1 MATRA
6 KKRRSKGSGG
16 IVKMPSGFYA
26 YQYVDANGTRKTKSL
41 RTKDRREADD
51 LAKDFEKAVQAT
63 DRAEVLLHA
72 AKARQIISR
81 RDLPMTEVWPEFLKT
96 NPTAGAGTLGLYQ
109 RALAE
114 FAAWMGSGRPGV
126 VSFAQVDR
134 ETAIAYMESVW
145 ESGVSAS
152 TYNDKRN
159 ALGLITKK
167 LANRFGIEVNP
178 WPLTERRNGV
188 RQTRLPLSREQV
200 AALLERLEQPAG
212 LPYPDETR
220 GLVCLCLF
228 AGMRLTDAVHLEWR
242 NVDLLAGCI
251 RYTPAKTARTS
262 GAEVHV
268 PILPPL
274 GNALAGL
281 PSGSA
286 HVLPDTAAHYDRNP
300 DFTKQHLVGLIQG
313 VTGEGKQEAKAQHQ
327 RARSLSGAHSLRH
340 TFATEAAR
348 AGVPPA
354 YLSLMT
360 GDTLQT
366 LQRFYVKVGYAQAPV
381 PGFETI
387 PKMIEA
393 KTAEDPDRAQLHR
406 LADELPVV
414 QIKKLLALATSMG
427 ISALASG
434 RASNEGVARG
444 NE

>member
-1 MATRA
+1 MAKQKR
-6 KKRRSKGSGG
+6 RRSKGSGTLFKRASG
-16 IVKMPSGFYA
+16 IYC
-26 YQYVDANGTRKTKSL
+26 YQHTDQDTGAKVTKSL
-41 RTKDRREADD
+41 RTRSREEALEKVREFDKVTDAADR
-51 LAKDFEKAVQAT
+51 T
-63 DRAEVLLHA
+63 EVMTHI
-72 AKARQIISR
+72 ARQRNLIRASS
-81 RDLPMTEVWPEFLKT
+81 LPLAEVWPEFLKT
-96 NPTAGAGTLGLYQ
+96 NPTAGPGTLGLYQ

-114 FAAWMGSGRPGV
+114 FAAWLGTERPSV
-126 VSFAQVDR
+126 TSFTQVDR
-134 ETAIAYMESVW
+134 ETATAYMEGVW

-178 WPLTERRNGV
+178 WPLTERRSGV
-188 RQTRLPLSREQV
+188 RQTRLPLTGEQV
-200 AALLERLEQPAG
+200 AALLERLDDPAK

-220 GLVCLCLF
+220 CLVCLCLF

-268 PILPPL
+268 PILYPL
-274 GNALAGL
+274 ANALAVL
-281 PSGSA
+281 PRDNQ
-286 HVLPDTAAHYDRNP
+286 HVLVQTAAHYDRNP
-300 DFTKQHLVGLIQG
+300 DFVKVHLVALIQE
-313 VTGEGKQEAKAQHQ
+313 VTGEGKQDAKAQHQ
-327 RARSLSGAHSLRH
+327 RARSLYGAHSLRH

-354 YLSLMT
+354 YLTLMT

-366 LQRFYVKVGYAQAPV
+366 LQRFYVKVGYAQTPV

-393 KTAEDPDRAQLHR
+393 KAATNPEREELHR
-406 LADELPVV
+406 LADELPIARVREV
-414 QIKKLLALATSMG
+414 LAMLATSRR
-427 ISALASG
+427 L
-434 RASNEGVARG
+434 RG
-444 NE
+444 